1 MNENEKVVMSNIN
14 FAINNELKKEFKML
28 LIKQEKSVSE
38 VLSSLVE
45 KYIEESQNE
54 ETIN

>member
-1 MNENEKVVMSNIN
+1 MQENEKVKMNNIN
-14 FAINNELKKEFKML
+14 FAISNELKKEFKML

>member
-38 VLSSLVE
+38 VLVRLVE
-45 KYIEESQNE
+45 RYIDENKNE
-54 ETIN
+54 D

>member
-45 KYIEESQNE
+45 KYIEESKNE
-54 ETIN
+54 E